1 MCTLTCMWAVGGWG
15 AREGGG
21 GTLLDGTDGGWAAFP
36 PVHYGHVT
44 FSAAAAAPHEPSM
57 GPQYVGANAA
67 HLFACTCAWVAAASV
82 CVSLSLSL
90 FLSVAICAMG
100 VLASPSLTRLIACV
114 SLTESPFGNYFFWF
128 GMLLGIP
135 MLCVLYARE
144 HYGLPPLD
152 VGAMGT
158 FLGTCFAFIG
168 VIGLL
173 NLVLKRKPAPAPA
186 AAAAAVAHGK

>member
-1 MCTLTCMWAVGGWG
+1 
-15 AREGGG
+15 
-21 GTLLDGTDGGWAAFP
+21 
-36 PVHYGHVT
+36 
-44 FSAAAAAPHEPSM
+44 
-57 GPQYVGANAA
+57 
-67 HLFACTCAWVAAASV
+67 
-82 CVSLSLSL
+82 
-90 FLSVAICAMG
+90 MG
-100 VLASPSLTRLIACV
+100 VLASPSLTRLSACV